1 MKRLKRRRVRSSRSS
16 LQMGYYN
23 STNTVEIESA
33 GLITVWVHSNGSVY
47 GCAAR
52 REGTARAAALSG
64 RKECVF
70 GFFHAVPGWGKKSLP
85 GRELAHPSHGVVG
98 HRPLRRL
105 GVVRAAP

>member
-1 MKRLKRRRVRSSRSS
+1 MKRLKRRRVRFSRSS

-70 GFFHAVPGWGKKSLP
+70 FGAPHGLFPGGAKN
-85 GRELAHPSHGVVG
+85 PSRGASSRTPHM
-98 HRPLRRL
+98 
-105 GVVRAAP
+105 A